1 MDSIITRSLK
11 NKVKKRKSPKNNSL
25 KNEYSE
31 FLKKGKNVPD
41 IPKKVK
47 KFSPKK
53 NINITENRKNPIFIK
68 TNNSKKKPVQKKPVQ
83 KKPVQKKPV
92 QKKPVQKK
100 PVQKKPEPKKPEPKK
115 PEPKK
120 PEPKKP
126 EPKKP
131 EPKKPEPK
139 KPEPKKPEPKKTGSR
154 KRNIVSLN
162 SKRRFSKKSK
172 RRKLDK
178 KHTKSR
184 KISFRCYPQKE
195 KNIGD
200 VMKKANKV
208 SDDEMKKELLSNG
221 IEIKGTKNKLL
232 KDIYMFS
239 LLGGIKIHKE

>member
-1 MDSIITRSLK
+1 MNSVITRSLEK
-11 NKVKKRKSPKNNSL
+11 NKIKKRKSPKNLSL

-31 FLKKGKNVPD
+31 FLKKTK
-41 IPKKVK
+41 IKKSPRK
-47 KFSPKK
+47 KKIKTPSPKK
-53 NINITENRKNPIFIK
+53 KINIIENRKDPIFIK
-68 TNNSKKKPVQKKPVQ
+68 TNDVKKNVQRVRGR
-83 KKPVQKKPV
+83 
-92 QKKPVQKK
+92 
-100 PVQKKPEPKKPEPKK
+100 KKPEPKKPEPKK

-139 KPEPKKPEPKKTGSR
+139 KSESKKPEPKKV
-154 KRNIVSLN
+154 KNVVSLK
-162 SKRRFSKKSK
+162 SKRRFSKKK

-178 KHTKSR
+178 KHTNTR
-184 KISFRCYPQKE
+184 KISFRCYPQKD

-239 LLGGIKIHKE
+239 LLGGIKIQKE

>member
-1 MDSIITRSLK
+1 MNSVITRSLK
-11 NKVKKRKSPKNNSL
+11 NKIKKRKSPKNNSL

-31 FLKKGKNVPD
+31 FLKKGNNVSVT
-41 IPKKVK
+41 PKKVK
-47 KFSPKK
+47 KVSPKK
-53 NINITENRKNPIFIK
+53 KISINDNRKNPIFIK
-68 TNNSKKKPVQKKPVQ
+68 TNNSKKMSPKKSKPNT
-83 KKPVQKKPV
+83 
-92 QKKPVQKK
+92 
-100 PVQKKPEPKKPEPKK
+100 KKPEPKKPEPKK

-120 PEPKKP
+120 PELKKP
-126 EPKKP
+126 EPKNPEPKNPEPKNP
-131 EPKKPEPK
+131 EPKKQNTK
-139 KPEPKKPEPKKTGSR
+139 KQNTKKSLTKKR
-154 KRNIVSLN
+154 DMVSLK

-239 LLGGIKIHKE
+239 LLGGIKIQKE

>member
-83 KKPVQKKPV
+83 
-92 QKKPVQKK
+92 
-100 PVQKKPEPKKPEPKK
+100 
-115 PEPKK
+115 
-120 PEPKKP
+120 
-126 EPKKP
+126 
-131 EPKKPEPK
+131 K

>member
-1 MDSIITRSLK
+1 MNYVRIALNLRSLSIKKLLYNKNNIFIILDMDSIITRSLK

-41 IPKKVK
+41 PPKKVNK
-47 KFSPKK
+47 VSPKK

-68 TNNSKKKPVQKKPVQ
+68 TNNKKPSPKKSKPIQKKPIP
-83 KKPVQKKPV
+83 KKPEPT
-92 QKKPVQKK
+92 
-100 PVQKKPEPKKPEPKK
+100 KPEPKKQDPKK
-115 PEPKK
+115 PFQKK
-120 PEPKKP
+120 PTPKRP
-126 EPKKP
+126 VTRKK
-131 EPKKPEPK
+131 
-139 KPEPKKPEPKKTGSR
+139 
-154 KRNIVSLN
+154 NIVSLK

>member
-1 MDSIITRSLK
+1 MNSVITRSLEK
-11 NKVKKRKSPKNNSL
+11 NKIKKRKSPKNLSL

-31 FLKKGKNVPD
+31 FLKKTK
-41 IPKKVK
+41 IKKSPRK
-47 KFSPKK
+47 KKIKTPSPKK
-53 NINITENRKNPIFIK
+53 KINIIENRKDPIFIK
-68 TNNSKKKPVQKKPVQ
+68 TNDVKKNVQRVRGR
-83 KKPVQKKPV
+83 
-92 QKKPVQKK
+92 
-100 PVQKKPEPKKPEPKK
+100 KKPEPKKPEPKK

-139 KPEPKKPEPKKTGSR
+139 KPEPKKPEPKKPEPKKSES
-154 KRNIVSLN
+154 KKPEPKKVKNVVSLK
-162 SKRRFSKKSK
+162 SKRRFSKKK

-178 KHTKSR
+178 KHTNTR
-184 KISFRCYPQKE
+184 KISFRCYPQKD

-239 LLGGIKIHKE
+239 LLGGIKIQKE

>member
-1 MDSIITRSLK
+1 MNSVISRNLEK
-11 NKVKKRKSPKNNSL
+11 NKIKKRKSPKNLSL
-25 KNEYSE
+25 KNEYSK
-31 FLKKGKNVPD
+31 FLKKSKSKRPQKKSIKKTSPN
-41 IPKKVK
+41 KKVT
-47 KFSPKK
+47 
-53 NINITENRKNPIFIK
+53 IRGIGKNPIFIK
-68 TNNSKKKPVQKKPVQ
+68 TNNL
-83 KKPVQKKPV
+83 
-92 QKKPVQKK
+92 
-100 PVQKKPEPKKPEPKK
+100 KKPEPKKPEPKK

-131 EPKKPEPK
+131 EPKKQEPK
-139 KPEPKKPEPKKTGSR
+139 KK
-154 KRNIVSLN
+154 NVVSLK

-184 KISFRCYPQKE
+184 KISFRCYPQKG
-195 KNIGD
+195 KNIKE

-239 LLGGIKIHKE
+239 LLGGIKIQKE

>member
-1 MDSIITRSLK
+1 MNSVITRGLEQ
-11 NKVKKRKSPKNNSL
+11 NNIKKKKSPKKNSL

-31 FLKKGKNVPD
+31 FLKKSKGESPSK
-41 IPKKVK
+41 ISSRRASMKKK
-47 KFSPKK
+47 
-53 NINITENRKNPIFIK
+53 INIVENKKNPIFIK
-68 TNNSKKKPVQKKPVQ
+68 TNNQKNSPKKNNSPKKKVSPKKTL
-83 KKPVQKKPV
+83 
-92 QKKPVQKK
+92 
-100 PVQKKPEPKKPEPKK
+100 KPEPKKPEPKK

-139 KPEPKKPEPKKTGSR
+139 NNNVSVKSR
-154 KRNIVSLN
+154 K
-162 SKRRFSKKSK
+162 RFSKKSK
-172 RRKLDK
+172 RRKKLDK

-184 KISFRCYPQKE
+184 KISFRCYPQKG

-200 VMKKANKV
+200 VMKKASKL
-208 SDDEMKKELLSNG
+208 SEDEMKKELLSKG

-239 LLGGIKIHKE
+239 SLGGIKIQKE

>member
-1 MDSIITRSLK
+1 MFNNQINILDYIRGMDSVITRSLK
-11 NKVKKRKSPKNNSL
+11 NKIKKRKSPKNNSL

-31 FLKKGKNVPD
+31 FLKKGNNVPD
-41 IPKKVK
+41 KPKEVKKV
-47 KFSPKK
+47 SPKK
-53 NINITENRKNPIFIK
+53 KISISGNRKNPIFIK
-68 TNNSKKKPVQKKPVQ
+68 TNNSKKMSPKKSKPVQKKPE
-83 KKPVQKKPV
+83 P
-92 QKKPVQKK
+92 KK
-100 PVQKKPEPKKPEPKK
+100 PVQKKPEPKKPVQKK

-120 PEPKKP
+120 KPGTKK
-126 EPKKP
+126 K
-131 EPKKPEPK
+131 
-139 KPEPKKPEPKKTGSR
+139 
-154 KRNIVSLN
+154 NIVSLK

-184 KISFRCYPQKE
+184 KISFRCYPQKG
-195 KNIGD
+195 KNIGE

-239 LLGGIKIHKE
+239 LLGGIKIQKE

>member
-1 MDSIITRSLK
+1 MNSVISRSLEK
-11 NKVKKRKSPKNNSL
+11 NKIKKRKSPKNLSL
-25 KNEYSE
+25 KDEYSK
-31 FLKKGKNVPD
+31 FLKKSKSPQKKSIKKTSPN
-41 IPKKVK
+41 KKVT
-47 KFSPKK
+47 
-53 NINITENRKNPIFIK
+53 IRGIRKNPIFIK
-68 TNNSKKKPVQKKPVQ
+68 TNNL
-83 KKPVQKKPV
+83 
-92 QKKPVQKK
+92 
-100 PVQKKPEPKKPEPKK
+100 KKPEPKKPEPKK

-139 KPEPKKPEPKKTGSR
+139 KK
-154 KRNIVSLN
+154 NVVSLK

-184 KISFRCYPQKE
+184 KISFRCYPQKG
-195 KNIGD
+195 KNIKE

-239 LLGGIKIHKE
+239 LLGGIKIQKE